1 MVYWILLVSS
11 GVDGILDTTCKFRG
25 GWYIG
30 YYLSVPGWMVYWI
43 LLVSSGVDGI
53 LDTTC
58 KFRGVWYIRYY
69 L

>member
-30 YYLSVPGWMVYWI
+30 

-58 KFRGVWYIRYY
+58 KFRGGWYIGYY

>member
-1 MVYWILLVSS
+1 
-11 GVDGILDTTCKFRG
+11 
-25 GWYIG
+25 
-30 YYLSVPGWMVYWI
+30 MVYWI

-58 KFRGVWYIRYY
+58 KFRGVDGILDTTCKFRGGWYIGYY